1 MMMELQRTFFV
12 SLLLHGTFAAALLL
26 SAGFLGGSGHML
38 DEKVFYIDLTA
49 GVNMPGSDNSS
60 VMTEAPVLQK
70 PAVEEAIKEPLPV
83 KEKIIAEEEL
93 ILTDHEA
100 ESETVTLE
108 EPVNVADAME
118 STSETVAY
126 KGDKYNAPQSNEE
139 EVTVNASYSPS
150 PNGGIGILED
160 KAGGIVTP
168 ATMLLI
174 STAIEKAKTY
184 PLLARRRGM
193 EGTVYVGFRIS
204 SSGEPQDIEIIKS
217 SGYNILDKATLK
229 VVRKAAPYPHIE
241 DRIEVPITYR
251 LKDI

>member
-1 MMMELQRTFFV
+1 MMMELNRTFLA
-12 SLLLHGTFAAALLL
+12 SLLLHITFATALFL
-26 SAGFLGGSGHML
+26 SAGFLGGSGKML

-49 GVNMPGSDNSS
+49 GINMRGSDDSS
-60 VMTEAPVLQK
+60 VRTEAPVLQK

-83 KEKIIAEEEL
+83 KEKITVEEKL
-93 ILTDHEA
+93 ILTDNETGDGEEA
-100 ESETVTLE
+100 ISAETVET
-108 EPVNVADAME
+108 VK
-118 STSETVAY
+118 TVAY
-126 KGDKYNAPQSNEE
+126 EGDKHDAPQSSEA
-139 EVTVNASYSPS
+139 EVTVNASYAPAS
-150 PNGGIGILED
+150 NAGLGVLED
-160 KAGGIVTP
+160 RAGGIIPP

-174 STAIEKAKTY
+174 SSAIDKAKTY

-204 SSGEPQDIEIIKS
+204 SSGEPQDIEVVKS

-241 DRIEVPITYR
+241 KRIEVPITYR